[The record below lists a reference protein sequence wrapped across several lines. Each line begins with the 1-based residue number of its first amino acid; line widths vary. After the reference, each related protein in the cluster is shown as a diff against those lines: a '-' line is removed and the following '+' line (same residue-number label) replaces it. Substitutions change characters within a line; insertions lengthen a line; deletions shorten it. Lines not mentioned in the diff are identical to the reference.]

1 MQAAEEAEGGRQL
14 GCQSASRL
22 HCPRRSSVIPALQL
36 STMGVPILQGTLK
49 FSEVLGDWPKISQLL
64 SNRAEIRPRPGGC

>member
-1 MQAAEEAEGGRQL
+1 MLVPCRLQRKQREEGSWAVRAQADCTVLAAL
-14 GCQSASRL
+14 
-22 HCPRRSSVIPALQL
+22 VIPALQL

-64 SNRAEIRPRPGGC
+64 SNS